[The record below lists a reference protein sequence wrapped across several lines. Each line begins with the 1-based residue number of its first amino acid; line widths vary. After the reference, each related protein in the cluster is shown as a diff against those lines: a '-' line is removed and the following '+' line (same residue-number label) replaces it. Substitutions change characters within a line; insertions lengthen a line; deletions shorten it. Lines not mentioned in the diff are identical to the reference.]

1 MSVYGS
7 RHSNRET
14 NAIVYFDEILDE
26 HRRQH
31 VASIVKGVA
40 GVTEAHFNESLHRL
54 MIVNYDPKQTDSG
67 AILSHVMR
75 QRLGA
80 QLI

>member
-1 MSVYGS
+1 MPVNPS
-7 RHSNRET
+7 RRKHQKT
-14 NAIVYFDEILDE
+14 NAIVYFDDLLDE
-26 HRRQH
+26 QHRQH
-31 VASIVKGVA
+31 IESIVERVA
-40 GVTEAHFNESLHRL
+40 GVTEAHFNESQHQL

-67 AILSHVMR
+67 AILSRVIR